1 MINMDHLRAARK
13 AKGFTQEKMA
23 GLISVS
29 RQAYS
34 TYETGTRDPDTQT
47 LFLIANVLGV
57 SVDYLLDKK
66 QQAQNSSTR
75 LIPLLGTV
83 PAGTPIEAIEDIED
97 YIDIYPRFVKHGEL
111 FALRVQG
118 DSMEPDLHHG
128 DIVIIEKQE
137 FVENGDVAVV
147 RVNGEDVTLKRVK
160 LTARGLMLIPSNPA
174 YDPVYFDSDQIATL
188 PVTII
193 GKVIELRRRM

>member
-1 MINMDHLRAARK
+1 MERLRIVREQRNLSQK
-13 AKGFTQEKMA
+13 DVAKYLGIT
-23 GLISVS
+23 S
-29 RQAYS
+29 QAYGY
-34 TYETGTRDPDTQT
+34 YERGERNPGADN
-47 LFLIANVLGV
+47 LRKLANYFDV
-57 SVDYLLDKK
+57 SVDYLLGRDVMPDEP
-66 QQAQNSSTR
+66 NR
-75 LIPLLGTV
+75 LIPLLGSV
-83 PAGTPIEAIEDIED
+83 PAGTPIEAIEDIEE

-128 DIVIIEKQE
+128 DIVVIEKQE
-137 FVENGDVAVV
+137 FVENGDIAVV

-160 LTARGLMLIPSNPA
+160 LTAKGLMLVPSNPA
-174 YDPVYFDSDQIATL
+174 YDPVYFDSDQIASL

>member
-1 MINMDHLRAARK
+1 MNNLRTARK
-13 AKGFTQEKMA
+13 LKKLTQKDVAELV
-23 GLISVS
+23 GID
-29 RQAYS
+29 RT
-34 TYETGTRDPDTQT
+34 TYNRYENGMTQPDNDKLLKLAT
-47 LFLIANVLGV
+47 VLDV
-57 SVDYLLDKK
+57 SVDYLLGNKP
-66 QQAQNSSTR
+66 QIEHGATR

-83 PAGTPIEAIEDIED
+83 PAGTPIEAIEDIEE
-97 YIDIYPRFVKHGEL
+97 YIDIYPRLVKHGEL

-137 FVENGDVAVV
+137 FVDNGDVAVV

-160 LTARGLMLIPSNPA
+160 LTAKGLMLIPSNPA

-193 GKVIELRRRM
+193 GKVIELRRRL

>member
-1 MINMDHLRAARK
+1 MKHLRTVREQRNLSQK
-13 AKGFTQEKMA
+13 DVAKYLG
-23 GLISVS
+23 ISS
-29 RQAYS
+29 QAYGY
-34 TYETGTRDPDTQT
+34 YERGERNPGAGN
-47 LFLIANVLGV
+47 LRKLANFFDV
-57 SVDYLLDKK
+57 SVDFLLGRELIKDEP
-66 QQAQNSSTR
+66 NR

-83 PAGTPIEAIEDIED
+83 PAGTPIEAIEDIEE
-97 YIDIYPRFVKHGEL
+97 YIDISPRFVKHGEL

-137 FVENGDVAVV
+137 FVDNGDVAVV

-160 LTARGLMLIPSNPA
+160 LTANGLMLIPSNPA

-193 GKVIELRRRM
+193 GKVIELRRRL

>member
-1 MINMDHLRAARK
+1 MERLKNARK
-13 AKGFTQEKMA
+13 AKGFTQEKLA
-23 GLISVS
+23 SLVSVS

-34 TYETGTRDPDTQT
+34 SYETGTRDPDTRT
-47 LFLIANVLGV
+47 LSQIAINLDV
-57 SVDYLLDKK
+57 SVDYLLGKVT
-66 QQAQNSSTR
+66 QSQTESNR
-75 LIPLLGTV
+75 MIPLLGSV
-83 PAGTPIEAIEDIED
+83 PAGVPIEAIEDVEE

-118 DSMEPDLHHG
+118 DSMEPDLRNG
-128 DIVIIEKQE
+128 DIVIVEKQE

-160 LTARGLMLIPSNPA
+160 LTNKGLMLIPSNPA
-174 YDPVYFDSDQIATL
+174 YDPVFFDSDQVATL

-193 GKVIELRRRM
+193 GKVIEIRRRL

>member
-1 MINMDHLRAARK
+1 MERLR
-13 AKGFTQEKMA
+13 
-23 GLISVS
+23 SVREQRNLS
-29 RQAYS
+29 QKQVADYLGITSQAYGY
-34 TYETGTRDPDTQT
+34 YERGERNPGSDN
-47 LFLIANVLGV
+47 LRKLANYFDV
-57 SVDYLLDKK
+57 SVDYLLGRD
-66 QQAQNSSTR
+66 QDQNQINNR
-75 LIPLLGTV
+75 YIPLLGSV
-83 PAGTPIEAIEDIED
+83 PAGIPIEAIEDIEE

-118 DSMEPDLHHG
+118 DSMEPDLRNG

-160 LTARGLMLIPSNPA
+160 LTNKGLMLIPSNPA
-174 YDPVYFDSDQIATL
+174 YDPVFFDSDQVATL

-193 GKVIELRRRM
+193 GKVIEIRRRL